1 MGGATIAPP
10 PSPLHSANSSRC
22 TVAFNRLFAAVYG
35 GAILALFYH
44 HHRFDS
50 SKFLNFIFLNL
61 SCPTHLR
68 FNSGFHVADGAMFS
82 DDSGPPPR
90 VSRAGTE
97 DLDFQAVDVFI
108 YDGSLEGAADERGEL
123 GTTSYGLRLSFWE
136 DLRLYLRRGGSA
148 LTLFALMAAAQFA
161 SHWLPVCS
169 QNDAV
174 ERNPEFFFWVFSS
187 SSRNVGA
194 NENEGGR

>member
-1 MGGATIAPP
+1 MA
-10 PSPLHSANSSRC
+10 H
-22 TVAFNRLFAAVYG
+22 
-35 GAILALFYH
+35 
-44 HHRFDS
+44 
-50 SKFLNFIFLNL
+50 
-61 SCPTHLR
+61 
-68 FNSGFHVADGAMFS
+68 GAMFS

-97 DLDFQAVDVFI
+97 DLDFPAVDVFI

-148 LTLFALMAAAQFA
+148 LTLFALMAAAEFA
-161 SHWLPVCS
+161 SHWLPVCN

-174 ERNPEFFFWVFSS
+174 ERNPFFIII
-187 SSRNVGA
+187 
-194 NENEGGR
+194 